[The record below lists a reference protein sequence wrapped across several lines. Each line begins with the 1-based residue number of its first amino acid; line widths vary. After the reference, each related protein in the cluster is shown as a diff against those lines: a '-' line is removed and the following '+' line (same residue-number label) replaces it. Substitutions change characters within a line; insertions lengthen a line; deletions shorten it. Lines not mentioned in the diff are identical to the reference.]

1 MVRSPGLLIAA
12 AALGVFGLIALSM
25 AANSRPNPF
34 MGADEVAR
42 AAAAAQPWTI
52 AGWVAIGLG
61 VLGVLL
67 YIAAK
72 PAPAD

>member
-1 MVRSPGLLIAA
+1 MVRSPGLIIAA
-12 AALGVFGLIALSM
+12 AALGIFGLIALSM
-25 AANSRPNPF
+25 AANSKPNPF

-52 AGWVAIGLG
+52 AGWVCVGLG

-67 YIAAK
+67 YLAAR
-72 PAPAD
+72 PESRE